1 MKTRTLMIA
10 VMVLLLA
17 AGSALAQMMGGSG
30 HMGGGNGSGA
40 GLGHMGSG
48 YGYGSGY
55 GSGIGGVGGMISGM
69 MGNTMAYGYL
79 DNLTP
84 VATPEEAR
92 TTIQGF
98 IDLANS
104 DLNISELWEYGSV
117 YKAEL
122 SDTNGAKAFDLVVDK
137 LTGAVSPEM
146 GMAMMLNAELR
157 RESLPDDFF
166 RNKSYPHLSTGDGYR
181 PNVCGQERFGIC
193 PRHSGDL
200 PRLL

>member
-17 AGSALAQMMGGSG
+17 TGSAFAQMMGGSG

-48 YGYGSGY
+48 DGYGSGY
-55 GSGIGGVGGMISGM
+55 GSGMGGVGGMISGM

-84 VATPEEAR
+84 VTTPEEAR

-122 SDTNGAKAFDLVVDK
+122 SDTNGAKAFDLIVDK

-146 GMAMMLNAELR
+146 GMAMMLNA
-157 RESLPDDFF
+157 
-166 RNKSYPHLSTGDGYR
+166 SYGRGLYR
-181 PNVCGQERFGIC
+181 MTPFGT
-193 PRHSGDL
+193 S
-200 PRLL
+200 